1 MPLNIKAMG
10 HGSRQMCRVNKYG
23 FPRTTAKSTMSINGF
38 KTGDL
43 VKAIVINGKK
53 KGTYTG
59 RVAVR
64 ASGSFNITT
73 KKETIQGIG
82 YRYCRLLQQKDGYQ
96 YSNLYDKITN
106 NKTTSVSI
114 PPRAEARGFHD
125 TKY

>member
-10 HGSRQMCRVNKYG
+10 RGSRQMCRMDKYG
-23 FPRTTAKSTMSINGF
+23 FPRTAAKSTMSINGF

-43 VKAIVINGKK
+43 VKAIVTNGKK
-53 KGTYTG
+53 QGTYTG

-73 KKETIQGIG
+73 KKETIQGIS
-82 YRYCRLLQQKDGYQ
+82 YCDCRLLQQKDGYQ

-106 NKTTSVSI
+106 HKTTKVSI
-114 PPRAEARGFHD
+114 PPRAEARGFQD
-125 TKY
+125 TQ